1 MKMNMPNFLIIGAAK
16 AGTTSLHSFLGQ
28 HPQIYLSPV
37 KEPNFFALE
46 GEKLNFPVGTIS
58 PGYLAECKTD
68 LTAYQEQFQDVTSQK
83 AVGEASPLY
92 LYHSHAPQ
100 RIKNHLPDVKLI
112 AILRN
117 PVERAYSNFLH
128 HVREGFETYTDFAEA
143 LKAEE
148 QRKQEHWWWGFYYL
162 QGGFYYQQLQRYFQ
176 LFEPQQ
182 IKVYLYEDLK
192 SQSVKLLQDIFQFL
206 GVNADFTPNTA
217 AQYNVGGVPKNQTWY
232 RFLTT
237 KNPLKEPLKLLLPE
251 EVRKSLVL
259 KLKNKALAKPQL
271 SPEIHAQ
278 LTAKYREDILKLQD
292 LIGRD
297 LSSWLEEG
305 KR

>member
-1 MKMNMPNFLIIGAAK
+1 MTMPNFLIIGAAK
-16 AGTTSLHSFLGQ
+16 AGTTSLHSFLAQ

-46 GEKLNFPVGTIS
+46 GEKLDFPEGTIS
-58 PGYLAECKTD
+58 PGYLAQCKTD
-68 LTAYQEQFQDVTSQK
+68 LKAYQEQFQAATNQK
-83 AVGEASPLY
+83 ATGEASPLY
-92 LYHSHAPQ
+92 LYASQAPQ
-100 RIKNHLPDVKLI
+100 RIKSYLPDVKLI

-128 HVREGFETYTDFAEA
+128 HIREGFETYTDFGEA

-148 QRKQEHWWWGFYYL
+148 ERIQEKWWWGFYYL

-176 LFEPQQ
+176 IFDPQQ
-182 IKVYLYEDLK
+182 IRIYLYEDLK
-192 SQSVKLLQDIFQFL
+192 TQPVELLQDIFQFL
-206 GVNADFTPNTA
+206 GVDSKFIPDTS

-237 KNPLKEPLKLLLPE
+237 KNPLKEPFKLLFPASL
-251 EVRKSLVL
+251 RKSLVL

-271 SPEIHAQ
+271 SSGIQAQ
-278 LTAKYREDILKLQD
+278 LREAYREDIFKLQD

-297 LSSWLEEG
+297 LSSWLEQEE
-305 KR
+305 